1 MENEKNEQLQEQTAD
16 VSQEESKYYSNE
28 DLPNGQSYNTAA
40 VLTKKRSVG
49 VFVGGFLTGFICIL
63 LVGIILFYTVGLS
76 YLSKLTAQNAV
87 DVNTVNVEDSDVI
100 DEQSLQKIATLESAI
115 DKYYYKTDVD
125 TDDLKDGMYRGLVDS
140 LGDPY
145 SVYYT
150 ADELTELLQ
159 DTEGIYYGIG
169 AYVSMDM
176 DISMARIS
184 GFITGSPAET
194 SGLQVDDI
202 IYAVDG
208 EEVQGLELSEI
219 VSLIKGE
226 EGTFVTITVLRDS
239 EYIDVDVERKKIE
252 SPTVSSKMLDNNI
265 GYVQITEFDEVTP
278 DQYTEA
284 IAELEASGMQGLIID
299 LRSNPG
305 GNVSA
310 VCSIASQILPKGV
323 IFYTEDRDGNRT
335 DYECDGQHEID
346 IPLVV
351 LVNQYSAS
359 ASEILSGAIKD
370 YGIGTLVGVTT
381 YGKGVV
387 QRVFDFSDGTAVKL
401 TISSYFTPAG
411 NNIHGIGIDPDVE
424 VEFDTEAYQEDKTD
438 NQLDAAVEVMMEKLG
453 E

>member
-1 MENEKNEQLQEQTAD
+1 MENEKNEQIIGNDSVQEPSKSEYYQN
-16 VSQEESKYYSNE
+16 EE
-28 DLPNGQSYNTAA
+28 LPNGQNVSNAQQPVA
-40 VLTKKRSVG
+40 KRG
-49 VFVGGFLTGFICIL
+49 GGKMFGLGFLAGIAIVIL
-63 LVGIILFYTVGLS
+63 AGAIAMWVS
-76 YLSKLTAQNAV
+76 SKIAATQNV
-87 DVNTVNVEDSDVI
+87 DLNTVSVEDSELLS
-100 DEQSLQKIATLESAI
+100 DETLQKIATLGAAI
-115 DKYYYKTDVD
+115 DTYYYKTDVSVED
-125 TDDLKDGMYRGLVDS
+125 EQDGLYRGLLDS

-150 ADELTELLQ
+150 AEELNELLQ

-169 AYVSMDM
+169 AYVSMDQ
-176 DISMARIS
+176 DIQMPRIS
-184 GFITGSPAET
+184 GFISGSPAES
-194 SGLQVDDI
+194 SGLAVDDI
-202 IYAVDG
+202 IYQVDG
-208 EEVQGLELSEI
+208 EDIQGLELSDV

-226 EGTFVTITVLRDS
+226 EGTFVTITVIRDS
-239 EYIDVDVERKKIE
+239 EYLDFEVERKKIE
-252 SPTVSSKMLDNNI
+252 SPTVTSKMLDNNI

-284 IAELEASGMQGLIID
+284 IAELEASGMEGLILD

-310 VCSIASQILPKGV
+310 VCSIARQILPEGL
-323 IFYTEDRDGNRT
+323 IFYTEDRDGNVVE
-335 DYECDGQHEID
+335 YECDGKNQID

-401 TISSYFTPAG
+401 TISSYYTPAG

-424 VEFDTEAYQEDKTD
+424 VEFDSEAYQEDKTD
-438 NQLDAAVEVMMEKLG
+438 NQLDAAIEVMLEKMA

>member
-1 MENEKNEQLQEQTAD
+1 M
-16 VSQEESKYYSNE
+16 V
-28 DLPNGQSYNTAA
+28 NGPDNDKTGNK
-40 VLTKKRSVG
+40 TIRM
-49 VFVGGFLTGFICIL
+49 FIGGLLTGLIGAF
-63 LVGIILFYTVGLS
+63 VLFCVVFYVT
-76 YLSKLTAQNAV
+76 KLYSGYQ
-87 DVNTVNVEDSDVI
+87 DGSEIYNVEVSVADS
-100 DEQSLQKIATLESAI
+100 ELLQSETLQKLATLEAAI
-115 DKYYYKTDVD
+115 DKYYYKTDVSVED
-125 TDDLKDGMYRGLVDS
+125 EQNGLYRGLLDS

-150 ADELTELLQ
+150 AEELNELLQ

-169 AYVSMDM
+169 AYVSLDQELEMP
-176 DISMARIS
+176 RIS
-184 GFITGSPAET
+184 GFIAGSPAE
-194 SGLQVDDI
+194 SADLEVDDI
-202 IYAVDG
+202 IYQVNG
-208 EEVQGLELSEI
+208 EDTQGLELSE
-219 VSLIKGE
+219 VVKLIKGE
-226 EGTFVTITVLRDS
+226 EGTYVTVTVIRDG
-239 EYIDVDVERKKIE
+239 EYVETQVQRQKIE
-252 SPTVSSKMLDNNI
+252 SPTVNSKMLDNNI

-284 IAELEASGMQGLIID
+284 VAELKASGMEGLIID

-310 VCSIASQILPKGV
+310 VCSIAEQILPKGV

-335 DYECDGQHEID
+335 DYECDGTQEID

-401 TISSYFTPAG
+401 TISSYYTPAG
-411 NNIHGIGIDPDVE
+411 NNIHGIGITPDIE
-424 VEFDTEAYQEDKTD
+424 VEFDSDAYSEDGTD
-438 NQLDAAVEVMMEKLG
+438 NQLDAAVEEMMKKLG
-453 E
+453 N

>member
-1 MENEKNEQLQEQTAD
+1 MENEKNEQIIGNDSVQEP
-16 VSQEESKYYSNE
+16 SQSEYYQNE
-28 DLPNGQSYNTAA
+28 GLPNGQNVSNAQQPA
-40 VLTKKRSVG
+40 VKKG
-49 VFVGGFLTGFICIL
+49 GAKMFGFGFLAGVAIVVLAGAISMW
-63 LVGIILFYTVGLS
+63 VS
-76 YLSKLTAQNAV
+76 SKMSASQGV
-87 DVNTVNVEDSDVI
+87 DLNTVSVEDSELLS
-100 DEQSLQKIATLESAI
+100 DETLQKIATLEAAI
-115 DKYYYKTDVD
+115 DTYYYKTDVSVED
-125 TDDLKDGMYRGLVDS
+125 EQDGLYRGLLDS

-150 ADELTELLQ
+150 ADELNELLQ

-169 AYVSMDM
+169 AYVSMDQ
-176 DISMARIS
+176 DIQMPRIS
-184 GFITGSPAET
+184 GFISGSPAES
-194 SGLQVDDI
+194 SGLAVDDI
-202 IYAVDG
+202 IYQVNG
-208 EEVQGLELSEI
+208 EDIQGLELSDV

-226 EGTFVTITVLRDS
+226 EGTFVTITVIRDS
-239 EYIDVDVERKKIE
+239 DYLDFEVERKKIE
-252 SPTVSSKMLDNNI
+252 SPTVTSKMLDNNI

-284 IAELEASGMQGLIID
+284 IAELEASGMEGLILD

-310 VCSIASQILPKGV
+310 VCSIARQILPEGL
-323 IFYTEDRDGNRT
+323 IFYTEDRDGNVVE
-335 DYECDGQHEID
+335 YECDGKNQID

-401 TISSYFTPAG
+401 TISSYYTPAG

-424 VEFDTEAYQEDKTD
+424 VEFDSEAYQEDKTD
-438 NQLDAAVEVMMEKLG
+438 NQLDAAIEVMLEKMA